1 MVCPKCE
8 NPKTKVKDS
17 RILTE
22 IVYRKRVCEKCGYA
36 FNTSEY
42 EIIDEDELS
51 DYATELYEK
60 QKRARFNKL
69 INGV

>member
-1 MVCPKCE
+1 MVCPRCK

-22 IVYRKRVCEKCGYA
+22 IVYRKRVCEKCGYV

>member
-1 MVCPKCE
+1 MVCPKCQ

-22 IVYRKRVCEKCGYA
+22 IVYRKRVCEKCRYT
-36 FNTSEY
+36 FNTSEHQITN
-42 EIIDEDELS
+42 ENELAY
-51 DYATELYEK
+51 YASELYEK
-60 QKRARFNKL
+60 QKKAKFDKL

>member
-1 MVCPKCE
+1 MVCPKCK

-22 IVYRKRVCEKCGYA
+22 IVYRKRVCEKCGYV